1 VDNEAIARTF
11 LELAD
16 VLELLGEVPFKVRA
30 FRTAARAIEGMG
42 EPIEQKIKD
51 DSLGKVNGIGDGV
64 VRRIKELVET
74 GKLADLDDHKKK
86 LPPGLMDLMNL
97 PGIGIK
103 TAQQVW
109 KERKVTTIDQ
119 LEAAAKDGKLRDLPR
134 FGAKREEKLLVSIA
148 AWRKR
153 ASAPKRWPMAEA
165 LELAQAL
172 TAHMRAV
179 PGVLQCD
186 FAGSLRRRRETVGDI
201 DVLVAAEPE
210 HAHGIMDAF
219 ATMPEVAEILA
230 RGETKTTV
238 IMKNGIQS
246 DLRVVPRAS
255 FGAALQYFT
264 GSKEHNVAMRT
275 IAVKRGLKVS
285 EYGVF
290 KVAPSEPGRE
300 QAPSERGHNPK
311 DESVAG
317 ETEED
322 VYEAI
327 GLRWMPPEM
336 RENRGEIDAAKN
348 GTLPKLV
355 ELPDLIG
362 DLHMHTTET
371 DGRASIEDMARAAL
385 ALGRKYIAITDHS
398 QSLTIAN
405 GVTLDRLRAHVKR
418 IREVDEKLDGSI
430 RLLAGIETDILG
442 DGSLDLEGELD
453 SLDWVIGSVHSK
465 LGMPREEITKRV
477 VRAIESGHIDALGH
491 PFGRMLGSRDGS
503 DLDIEVIL
511 KALAKTGVAI
521 ELNASPLRLD
531 VPENGARMARELGVP
546 VAIDSDAHSTRELG
560 FLKYGIGIARRA
572 WLGAEHVLT
581 TKPFEAIRAHR
592 AARLSS

>member
-1 VDNEAIARTF
+1 VDNDAIARTF

-16 VLELLGEVPFKVRA
+16 VLELLGELPFKVRA

-42 EPIEQKIKD
+42 EPIEQKIKSD
-51 DSLGKVNGIGDGV
+51 TLGKVHGIGDGV
-64 VRRIKELVET
+64 VRRIKELIET

-109 KERKVTTIDQ
+109 KERKVTTIDE
-119 LEAAAKDGKLRDLPR
+119 LEKAAKVGKLRDLPR
-134 FGAKREEKLLVSIA
+134 FGEKREEKLLASIA

-153 ASAPKRWPMAEA
+153 ASLPKRWPMAEA

-172 TAHMRAV
+172 TAHIRGV

-219 ATMPEVAEILA
+219 ATMSEVAEILA

-238 IMKNGIQS
+238 IMKNGIQC
-246 DLRVVPRAS
+246 DLRVVARAS

-290 KVAPSEPGRE
+290 TKDDKNVAS
-300 QAPSERGHNPK
+300 A
-311 DESVAG
+311 
-317 ETEED
+317 TEED

-355 ELPDLIG
+355 ELSDLVG
-362 DLHMHTTET
+362 DLHMHTKET
-371 DGRASIEDMARAAL
+371 DGRATIEEMARAAI
-385 ALGRKYIAITDHS
+385 AEGRKYIAITDHS

-405 GVTLDRLRAHVKR
+405 GITSERLRAHVKR
-418 IREVDEKLDGSI
+418 IREADEKLDGAI
-430 RLLAGIETDILG
+430 RILAGIETDILA
-442 DGSLDLEGELD
+442 DGSLDLEDDLD
-453 SLDWVIGSVHSK
+453 GLDWVIGSVHSK
-465 LGMPREEITKRV
+465 LGMPRAEITKRV

-491 PFGRMLGSRDGS
+491 PFGRMLGSREGS

-511 KALAKTGVAI
+511 QALAKTGVAI

-531 VPENGARMARELGVP
+531 VPENAARMARELGVP
-546 VAIDSDAHSTRELG
+546 VCIDSDAHSTRELG

-572 WLGAEHVLT
+572 WLGPEHVLT
-581 TKPFEAIRAHR
+581 TKPLEAIRSHR